1 MKYFMKIRKPQIG
14 DLVEIK
20 NILSQ
25 WNDEEYTE
33 IYFSRV
39 RNEINGITE
48 FNMKFWIAFDNGVLG
63 IIGLSDLSPDLLI
76 FSKTDKPGQLK
87 ILYIDNKMRGKK
99 IGKKITFFIEDE
111 ASKQGYKELLVKSSE
126 IYKNT
131 AWGFY
136 EKMGYKQIG
145 LTDNSRNDKKSMI
158 FQKIL

>member
-1 MKYFMKIRKPQIG
+1 MKIRKPQKG

-20 NILSQ
+20 SILSQ

-33 IYFSRV
+33 IYLSRV

-48 FNMKFWIAFDNGVLG
+48 FNMKFWIASDDGVLG
-63 IIGLSDLSPDLLI
+63 IVGLSDLSPDLSI

-99 IGKKITFFIEDE
+99 IGKKLALHIEKE
-111 ASKQGYKELLVKSSE
+111 ALKQGYKELLVKSSE

-136 EKMGYKQIG
+136 EKMGYKQMG
-145 LTDNSRNDKKSMI
+145 LIENSRNDKKSMI
-158 FQKIL
+158 FQKML

>member
-1 MKYFMKIRKPQIG
+1 MKILKPRKE

-39 RNEINGITE
+39 RNEIDGILE

-63 IIGLSDLSPDLLI
+63 VIGLSDLSPDLSI

-87 ILYIDNKMRGKK
+87 ILYIDDKMRGKK
-99 IGKKITFFIEDE
+99 IGKKLTLFIERE
-111 ASKQGYKELLVKSSE
+111 TLKQGYKEILVKSAE
-126 IYKNT
+126 IYKDT

-136 EKMGYKQIG
+136 EKMGYKQMG
-145 LTDNSRNDKKSMI
+145 LTNNNRNDKKSMI
-158 FQKIL
+158 FQKTLKPAE

>member
-1 MKYFMKIRKPQIG
+1 MEIRKPQKG
-14 DLVEIK
+14 DLPEIK
-20 NILSQ
+20 NILSE
-25 WNDEEYTE
+25 WNDEEYTK

-48 FNMKFWIAFDNGVLG
+48 FNMKFWIASDNVVLG

-87 ILYIDNKMRGKK
+87 ILYIDNKMQGKK
-99 IGKKITFFIEDE
+99 IGKKLTLFIEKE
-111 ASKQGYKELLVKSSE
+111 ALKQGYKELLVKSAD

-136 EKMGYKQIG
+136 EKMGYKQMG
-145 LTDNSRNDKKSMI
+145 LIDNSRNDKKSMI
-158 FQKIL
+158 FQKMF